1 MPSDADLQALKA
13 KEAEILLLRQQLREK
28 SLQRQNARGSSCVKK
43 PSGYS
48 SQGHRGSVRRN
59 NLGSNRWYGTGYHG
73 PNSMVFN
80 RCELPPVDLV
90 VQLDSDSLGSSN
102 YISRT
107 SRAGMTLVSKDIYD
121 RDQAKY
127 RAVQMSLQAKQ
138 EKQVE
143 YQKQQDE
150 YNRKVA
156 EKRRAQALR
165 TRISKNRTKT
175 DDCDR
180 IEIDGDK
187 FAVVNQGFKLV
198 MISQSVTP
206 IASKSK
212 TVVWNERTF
221 KRLAS
226 GNLKSKGSKYVI
238 SMQFHSGHY

>member
-28 SLQRQNARGSSCVKK
+28 SFQRQSAEASSSVKK

-48 SQGHRGSVRRN
+48 SQGHRGPVRRN
-59 NLGSNRWYGTGYHG
+59 NFGTNRWYGPGYRV
-73 PNSMVFN
+73 PSSMVFN
-80 RCELPPVDLV
+80 RSELP
-90 VQLDSDSLGSSN
+90 VQLPLDSDSLVSSN

-107 SRAGMTLVSKDIYD
+107 SRGGMTLVSKDIYD

-138 EKQVE
+138 EKQAE

-150 YNRKVA
+150 YHRKVA
-156 EKRRAQALR
+156 EQRRAQALR

-198 MISQSVTP
+198 MISQPVTP

-226 GNLKSKGSKYVI
+226 GNLKAKGSKYVI
-238 SMQFHSGHY
+238 SMQLHY